1 MLSAELIVI
10 GLHQWLLLLFV
21 LTRLVTGAV
30 TTLRLIIIITQLQ
43 LLNHHVLLQLDVLVL
58 LGQERRTLKITG
70 FKTNTHS
77 YCYLQTMLKSGQ
89 SSLTMKYVL
98 CCP

>member
-1 MLSAELIVI
+1 MNSRSECGQFDDVGAVRHRNRIMFSAELIAI

-30 TTLRLIIIITQLQ
+30 TALRLIIIITRLQ
-43 LLNHHVLLQLDVLVL
+43 LLDRHVLLQLDVLVL
-58 LGQERRTLKITG
+58 LGQESRTLKRTG

-77 YCYLQTMLKSGQ
+77 
-89 SSLTMKYVL
+89 
-98 CCP
+98 